1 MAVEVILPKVDMDMT
16 HGTLAVWHVKPGD
29 MVQKG
34 AALFDIETD
43 KAAMEVEA
51 PATGS
56 LQHVTVAPGTKVP
69 VGSVIA
75 WIYAQ
80 GEAVDAEPPALSSS
94 SQVAEP
100 AALALASAPAS
111 PERAPQLPPPAKTT
125 DKPAVTPMPMELRAT
140 PAARQAART
149 GAIDLSDVAGSGP
162 RGRIQKQDVESLLA
176 LERGATSPQPA
187 VGWVPE
193 GGPLAVTRRVGKGM
207 PLVLLHGFAADSSG
221 WLPLEKALS
230 SERALI
236 RIDLPGHGRSP
247 KRKIRD
253 FAHLARMVLDAFDE
267 ATRSVDAVH
276 LLGHSL
282 GGALAAA
289 IADIRAPRILSLT
302 AMAPAGLGP
311 DINGAALAGIARAT
325 RVESLYPWLRQLAG
339 NPDLIGED
347 YAKAAMR
354 GRADPGL
361 RACQMD
367 MAETLF
373 PDGVQAFDLRPAFSR
388 LSMPTSIIWGRR
400 DAVTPFR
407 HALTVDADLAL
418 HFLHGIGHIP
428 HFECPERVAKIVERQ
443 FSAAEALG

>member
-1 MAVEVILPKVDMDMT
+1 MPVEVILPKVDMDMT

-29 MVQKG
+29 VVQKG

-56 LQHVTVAPGTKVP
+56 LQHVTAAPGTKVP

-80 GEAVDAEPPALSSS
+80 GEAVDTPPPTAAPVAGMAEDVVTAPEAETPAPALMPAIQSSDAP
-94 SQVAEP
+94 SQ
-100 AALALASAPAS
+100 
-111 PERAPQLPPPAKTT
+111 R
-125 DKPAVTPMPMELRAT
+125 ELRAT
-140 PAARQAART
+140 PAARHAART
-149 GAIDLSDVAGSGP
+149 ADIDLPDVTGSGP
-162 RGRIQKQDVESLLA
+162 RGRIQKEDVDNHLTLRRSA
-176 LERGATSPQPA
+176 APSQPA

-193 GGPLAVTRRVGKGM
+193 GGPLAVTRRAGKGM

-267 ATRSVDAVH
+267 ATRSVGAVH

-311 DINGAALAGIARAT
+311 DINGAALAGIAHAT
-325 RVESLYPWLRQLAG
+325 RVESLSPWLRQLAG

-373 PDGVQAFDLRPAFSR
+373 PDGVQALDLRPAFAR

-443 FSAAEALG
+443 FAAAEALG